1 MSEPVEAVVF
11 DWAGTLTPWHRDDLT
26 EQWVALATVL
36 HAGDGAA
43 AALLATAA
51 TAYEDQVWH
60 RARTEYS
67 SGRLEEMLVG
77 LGVATDHPRLDAALT
92 AYHAWW
98 EPHTW
103 IDPDAPELLKALR
116 DNGFKVGVLS
126 NTIWSREHHE
136 RVFDRDGVLHL
147 IDGAVYSSE
156 IAFTK
161 PHPQAFH
168 AAAAAVGVDPTRVA
182 FVGDRP
188 FEDVHGAQQ
197 AGMRAVFVPH
207 SDIPPDQQV
216 PVDVTPDAVVQ
227 RLSEVLDVVTGWNIH
242 R

>member
-1 MSEPVEAVVF
+1 VSEPVEAVVF
-11 DWAGTLTPWHRDDLT
+11 DWAGTLTPWHRVDLT

-36 HAGDGAA
+36 HTGDDAA

-51 TAYEDQVWH
+51 TAHEDQVWH
-60 RARTEYS
+60 RARTEQS
-67 SGRLEEMLVG
+67 SARLEEMLVDF
-77 LGVATDHPRLDAALT
+77 GVAHDHPRLAAALA

-98 EPHTW
+98 DPHTW

-126 NTIWSREHHE
+126 NTIWSRERHE
-136 RVFDRDGVLHL
+136 RVFERDGVLHL

-168 AAAAAVGVDPTRVA
+168 AAADAVGVDPARVA

-207 SDIPPDQQV
+207 SDLPPDQQV

-227 RLSEVLDVVTGWNIH
+227 RLADVLDVVTGWNAN

>member
-11 DWAGTLTPWHRDDLT
+11 DWAGTLTPWHRVDLT

-51 TAYEDQVWH
+51 TAHEDQVWH
-60 RARTEYS
+60 RARTEQS
-67 SGRLEEMLVG
+67 SARLEEMLVDF
-77 LGVATDHPRLDAALT
+77 GVAHDHPRLAAALA

-98 EPHTW
+98 DPHTW

-126 NTIWSREHHE
+126 NTIWSRERHE
-136 RVFDRDGVLHL
+136 RVFERDGVLHL

-168 AAAAAVGVDPTRVA
+168 AAADAVGVDPARVA

-207 SDIPPDQQV
+207 SDLPPDQQV

-227 RLSEVLDVVTGWNIH
+227 RLADVLDVVTGWNAN